1 MHLEILIILLLM
13 DFTCIIF
20 LGVNR
25 PLINVN
31 KYIQINLWLTYITL
45 LFSVHFPT
53 HDFQAFENEWIEV
66 EVKQPI
72 EYPKNTAFLM
82 DSLSTSDPLNHNL
95 KRDGLLFLEK
105 LLL

>member
-1 MHLEILIILLLM
+1 MVIYIILL
-13 DFTCIIF
+13 TY
-20 LGVNR
+20 
-25 PLINVN
+25 
-31 KYIQINLWLTYITL
+31 YILL

-72 EYPKNTAFLM
+72 EYPKSTDFLM
-82 DSLSTSDPLNHNL
+82 DSLSIPEPLNHNL